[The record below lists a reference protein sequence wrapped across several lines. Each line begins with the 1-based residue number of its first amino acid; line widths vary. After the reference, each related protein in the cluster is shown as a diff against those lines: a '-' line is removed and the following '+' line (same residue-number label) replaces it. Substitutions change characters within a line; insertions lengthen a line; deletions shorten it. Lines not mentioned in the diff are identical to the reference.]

1 MLTLYEGA
9 FLLLNDYTCS
19 ERKEKRGTGPR
30 VTSEAQEKDKR
41 HAGSILD

>member
-1 MLTLYEGA
+1 MLTLCEGA

-30 VTSEAQEKDKR
+30 ATSEAGEGDKR
-41 HAGSILD
+41 HAGSTLD